1 MQQQKPL
8 TLRRNFSWN
17 FIGNV
22 IYVACQWGMLVVL
35 SKIGSP
41 EIVGQF
47 TLGFAITA
55 PVLIFT
61 NLQLREI
68 QATDA
73 KHQYHFGD
81 YLGLRLLST
90 GLALLVIAA
99 ITWAARYSW
108 ETSLVILLIG
118 LAKAFESIS
127 DVFYGLFQQYERM
140 DRVAISMMIKG
151 PLSLLL
157 LGIGVYMSGSVV
169 GGAVGLAAAWALV
182 LLSYDL
188 RSGALMLNPPL
199 LKPQSKKPR
208 QRDLAV
214 TLRPRWQLRTL
225 GKLAWFSLPLGLVM
239 MLGSLNVNIPRY
251 FIEQYLG
258 ERELGIFAA
267 IAYLMVAGNM
277 VVNALGNS
285 AIARLAQYY
294 VAGNSAAFRTLLFKL
309 EGIAAVLGGVA
320 VLVAFAAGRELL
332 TLFYKP
338 EYAQHTDL
346 LVWIMVAAAIGY
358 MSSFLGDGLVAA
370 RYLRVQIPLFVLV
383 TATSAI
389 GSYWL
394 IPLYGLRGAAIALL
408 IASIIQ
414 VVLRLGVIAHAL
426 YRLHKHTGSKSEPS
440 VS

>member
-1 MQQQKPL
+1 MQQHKPL

-22 IYVACQWGMLVVL
+22 VYVACQWGMLVVL

-55 PVLIFT
+55 PILIFT

-73 KHQYHFGD
+73 KQQYHFGD

-90 GLALLVIAA
+90 GLALLAIAI
-99 ITWAARYSW
+99 ITGLARYSW

-140 DRVAISMMIKG
+140 DRVAVSMMIKG

-157 LGIGVYMSGSVV
+157 LSLGVYLSGSIV
-169 GGAVGLAAAWALV
+169 GGAVGLAIAWALV

-188 RSGALMLNPPL
+188 RSGALMLNRSL
-199 LKPQSKKPR
+199 LGSHSGEPR
-208 QRDLAV
+208 AHNLAM
-214 TLRPRWQLRTL
+214 TLQPRWQLKTL
-225 GKLAWFSLPLGLVM
+225 GKLAWLSLPLGFVM
-239 MLGSLNVNIPRY
+239 MLGSLNANIPRY

-258 ERELGIFAA
+258 ERELGIFSA

-285 AIARLAQYY
+285 AIPRLAKYY
-294 VAGNSAAFRTLLFKL
+294 MTGNSAAFRTLLLKV
-309 EGIAAVLGGVA
+309 EGVATVLGGGA
-320 VLVAFAAGRELL
+320 VLVALVAGRELL

-338 EYAQHTDL
+338 EYAEHTDL
-346 LVWIMVAAAIGY
+346 LVWLMVAAALGY
-358 MSSFLGDGLVAA
+358 ISAFLGDGLVAA
-370 RYLRVQIPLFVLV
+370 RYLRIQIPLFVLV
-383 TATSAI
+383 TATAAL

-394 IPLYGLRGAAIALL
+394 IPIYGLHGAAIAVLL
-408 IASIIQ
+408 ASIIQ
-414 VVLRLGVIAHAL
+414 VVMRFGVMVHAL
-426 YRLHKHTGSKSEPS
+426 HKLQRHTTRTSEPE

>member
-1 MQQQKPL
+1 MQQHKPL

-22 IYVACQWGMLVVL
+22 VYVACQWGMLVVL

-55 PVLIFT
+55 PILIFT

-73 KHQYHFGD
+73 KQQYHFGD

-90 GLALLVIAA
+90 GLALLA
-99 ITWAARYSW
+99 ITIITGLARYRW

-140 DRVAISMMIKG
+140 DRVAVSMMIKG

-157 LGIGVYMSGSVV
+157 LSLGVYLSGSIV
-169 GGAVGLAAAWALV
+169 GGAVGLAIAWALV

-188 RSGALMLNPPL
+188 RSGALMLNRSFPG
-199 LKPQSKKPR
+199 SHSGEPR
-208 QRDLAV
+208 AHHLAM
-214 TLRPRWQLRTL
+214 TLQPRWQLKTL
-225 GKLAWFSLPLGLVM
+225 GKLAWLALPLGFVM
-239 MLGSLNVNIPRY
+239 MLGSLNANIPRY

-258 ERELGIFAA
+258 ERELGIFSA
-267 IAYLMVAGNM
+267 ISYLMVAGNM

-285 AIARLAQYY
+285 AIPRLAKYY
-294 VAGNSAAFRTLLFKL
+294 MTGNSAGFRTLLLKV
-309 EGIAAVLGGVA
+309 EGVALVLGGGA
-320 VLVAFAAGRELL
+320 VLVALVAGRELL

-338 EYAQHTDL
+338 EYAEHTDL
-346 LVWIMVAAAIGY
+346 LVWLMVAAALGY
-358 MSSFLGDGLVAA
+358 ISAFLGDGLVAA
-370 RYLRVQIPLFVLV
+370 RYLRIQIPLFVLV
-383 TATSAI
+383 TATAAL

-394 IPLYGLRGAAIALL
+394 IPIYGLHGAAIAVLL
-408 IASIIQ
+408 ASIIQ
-414 VVLRLGVIAHAL
+414 VVMRFGVMVHAL
-426 YRLHKHTGSKSEPS
+426 HKLQRHTTRKSEPE

>member
-8 TLRRNFSWN
+8 TLRRNFSWS

-22 IYVACQWGMLVVL
+22 VYAACQWGMLVVL

-47 TLGFAITA
+47 TLGLAITA

-73 KHQYHFGD
+73 KQQYVFSD

-90 GLALLVIAA
+90 GLALLVIVA
-99 ITWAARYSW
+99 ITLKAGYSV
-108 ETSLVILLIG
+108 ETSLVILLVG

-140 DRVAISMMIKG
+140 DRIAVSMMIKG

-157 LGIGVYMSGSVV
+157 LGIGVYLTGSVV
-169 GGAVGLAAAWALV
+169 GGTVGLAVAWALV
-182 LLSYDL
+182 LFGYDL
-188 RSGALMLNPPL
+188 RSGAWMLNQSLLMLE
-199 LKPQSKKPR
+199 SKEPR
-208 QRDLAV
+208 ERKLRV
-214 TLRPRWQLRTL
+214 TLQPRWHLRTL
-225 GKLAWFSLPLGLVM
+225 GKLVWLSLPLGFVM

-251 FIEQYLG
+251 FIERYLG

-277 VVNALGNS
+277 VVYALGSS
-285 AIARLAQYY
+285 AISRLAKYY
-294 VAGNSAAFRTLLFKL
+294 STGNSAAFRTLLLKL
-309 EGIAAVLGGVA
+309 VGIAAVLGGGA
-320 VLVAFAAGRELL
+320 ILVALVAGRELL
-332 TLFYKP
+332 TLVYKP

-346 LVWIMVAAAIGY
+346 LVWLMVTAAIGY

-370 RYLRVQIPLFVLV
+370 RYLRIQIPLFVLV

-394 IPLYGLRGAAIALL
+394 IPIDGLRGAAIALL
-408 IASIIQ
+408 FAAIIQ
-414 VVLRLGVIAHAL
+414 VVLRVGVIVYA
-426 YRLHKHTGSKSEPS
+426 LHKLQRHSTRNSEPS

>member
-1 MQQQKPL
+1 MQQHKPL

-22 IYVACQWGMLVVL
+22 VYVACQWGMLVVL

-55 PVLIFT
+55 PILIFT

-73 KHQYHFGD
+73 KQQYHFGD

-90 GLALLVIAA
+90 GLALLAIAI
-99 ITWAARYSW
+99 ITGLARYRW

-127 DVFYGLFQQYERM
+127 DVFYGLFQQHERM
-140 DRVAISMMIKG
+140 DRVAVSMMIKG

-157 LGIGVYMSGSVV
+157 LSLGVYLSGSIV
-169 GGAVGLAAAWALV
+169 GGAVGLAVAWAAV
-182 LLSYDL
+182 LFSYDL
-188 RSGALMLNPPL
+188 RSGALMLNHSL
-199 LKPQSKKPR
+199 LGSHSGEPR
-208 QRDLAV
+208 AQNLAM
-214 TLRPRWQLRTL
+214 TLQPRWQLKTL
-225 GKLAWFSLPLGLVM
+225 GKLAWLSLPLGFVM
-239 MLGSLNVNIPRY
+239 MLGSLNANIPRY

-258 ERELGIFAA
+258 ERELGIFSA

-285 AIARLAQYY
+285 AIPRLAKYY
-294 VAGNSAAFRTLLFKL
+294 TTGNTAAFRTLLLKV
-309 EGIAAVLGGVA
+309 EGVAAVLGGGA
-320 VLVAFAAGRELL
+320 VLVALVAGRELL

-338 EYAQHTDL
+338 EYAEHTDL
-346 LVWIMVAAAIGY
+346 LVWLMVAAALGY
-358 MSSFLGDGLVAA
+358 ISAFLGDGLVAA
-370 RYLRVQIPLFVLV
+370 RYLRIQIPLFVLV
-383 TATSAI
+383 TATAAL

-394 IPLYGLRGAAIALL
+394 IPIYGLHGAAIAVLL
-408 IASIIQ
+408 ASMIQ
-414 VVLRLGVIAHAL
+414 VVMRFGVIVHAL
-426 YRLHKHTGSKSEPS
+426 YRLHRYTLERNN
-440 VS
+440 